1 MNKGGS
7 PFRSK
12 LIPYFERIR
21 SMRKGGASYAEIVN
35 ALNKDYGI
43 NTHKSTV
50 HDFVRVRAK
59 GLRHLYALPEDDA
72 YCEEKAKLAA
82 EGKASSEDVFAM
94 LRRVAKERT
103 EAAKEKD
110 KKHESRFT
118 FDETQP
124 IR

>member
-1 MNKGGS
+1 MNKGGR

-12 LIPYFERIR
+12 LIPYLERIR
-21 SMRKGGASYAEIVN
+21 SMRKGGASYEEISD

-59 GLRHLYALPEDDA
+59 GLRQFYALPENGTSS
-72 YCEEKAKLAA
+72 
-82 EGKASSEDVFAM
+82 GKAPMPAAGGKSSPEGVFSM
-94 LRRVAKERT
+94 LRRVARERT
-103 EAAKEKD
+103 EAAQEKEK
-110 KKHESRFT
+110 KRKNGFT